1 MEGNIYI
8 TGLIGTIYDNEGI
21 VTEKGVELIDVIT
34 QVKAQK
40 GATSFNVFINS
51 PGGVVDTGFDIYNY
65 LKSLQIPINT
75 IGQGMVASI
84 ATVIYMAGMNR
95 SLKPNTEFMIHLPS
109 GEVGGTSDDIQLYL
123 DYIKDTQ
130 KRIIK
135 FYADNTGLNEEALL
149 PLLKNETFLSVQQ
162 AYELGFSNTQPI
174 AVAPIAYFNLK
185 TDDMKLSDDDKS
197 WIEKQFGA
205 ILNTFKSKAKM
216 LLVQDANGV
225 EIDFTDLEE
234 GQDIVVDLKATVD
247 GAPAEGDFVMPSGE
261 TYVFS
266 GGTLTEIKPVEGD
279 DTTALQEEIAQLKE
293 QLAAQ
298 TTAKLDAENETV
310 AQKAIVAK
318 FEKEVKDFKAQIT
331 SKFDLDGKKENEGE
345 KVLTQRTFL
354 KV

>member
-8 TGLIGTIYDNEGI
+8 NGLIGTTYDNNGVI
-21 VTEKGVELIDVIT
+21 TEKGVELIDIIT

-40 GATSFNVFINS
+40 EVTSFNVFINS

-95 SLKPNTEFMIHLPS
+95 ILKPNTEFMIHLPS
-109 GEVGGTSDDIQLYL
+109 GGVEGTSEDIEWYL
-123 DYIKDTQ
+123 SYIKDTQ

-135 FYADNTGLNEEALL
+135 FYAENTGLNEEALL

-174 AVAPIAYFNLK
+174 MVAPVAYFNLNNN
-185 TDDMKLSDDDKS
+185 DMKLSDDDKS
-197 WIEKQFGA
+197 WVEKQFKT

-225 EIDFTDLEE
+225 EIDFTDLED
-234 GQDIVVDLKATVD
+234 GQEIVVDLKATVD
-247 GAPAEGDFVMPSGE
+247 GAPAEGEFVMPSGE
-261 TYVFS
+261 TYVFA
-266 GGTLTEIKPVEGD
+266 GGVLTEIKAVEGD

-331 SKFDLDGKKENEGE
+331 SKFDLDGKKDNEGE
-345 KVLTQRTFL
+345 VVLTKRTFL